1 VAVGLGV
8 PVGVGRG
15 VPVGVALGRG
25 VAVGVALGLGV
36 AVGVALGRGVAV
48 GVGVPP
54 LTTCT
59 TPTMLQQE
67 PCGVQKYGKFP
78 RLLKVC
84 SNTAPWLRIRESHI
98 PLGMP
103 GVPEVLLWPLE
114 LQVHR
119 TLSPG

>member
-1 VAVGLGV
+1 MAVGLGV
-8 PVGVGRG
+8 PVGVAVGRG

-25 VAVGVALGLGV
+25 VAVGVALGRGV

-59 TPTMLQQE
+59 TPIMLQQA
-67 PCGVQKYGKFP
+67 PCGVQKYEKFP
-78 RLLKVC
+78 TLPKVC
-84 SNTAPWLRIRESHI
+84 SKTAPWLRIRESQS

-103 GVPEVLLWPLE
+103 GVPEVLL
-114 LQVHR
+114 
-119 TLSPG
+119 